1 MAKITYRNLL
11 QNLPKGYRNKE
22 ISEHFATEYRRITK
36 QDIPWQ
42 CFKLAASQFRAV
54 YVKKYKCSIK
64 ALMQSGCRFLD
75 YKVSVDLRLA
85 PVEAGSTPPSTP
97 PSGSES
103 GSSTTPSTPSSG
115 SESGSSTT
123 LSTPPSGSESGSS
136 TPPSS
141 GNSYSGSAKKPF
153 AALSR
158 TQKYRRRKVLK
169 QFVAGCDKGEK
180 DFVHNLT
187 TTSDEDS
194 YSLEKLL
201 QIIAVLEYSKT
212 RYEQSVESTWR
223 QQEAVLANATEVPRQ

>member
-85 PVEAGSTPPSTP
+85 PVVAGSTPPSTP
-97 PSGSES
+97 P
-103 GSSTTPSTPSSG
+103 SG